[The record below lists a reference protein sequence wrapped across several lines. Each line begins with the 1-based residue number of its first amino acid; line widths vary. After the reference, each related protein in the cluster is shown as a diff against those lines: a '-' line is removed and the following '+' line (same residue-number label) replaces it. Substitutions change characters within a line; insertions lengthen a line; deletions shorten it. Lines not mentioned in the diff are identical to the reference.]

1 MENNNKDPKEVFEG
15 YNEKYD
21 KKLMIEH
28 DYDGIREL
36 DNPPPPW
43 LMWLFYITVFW
54 AIGYAA
60 YFHWFHEGAL
70 QDEEYKNEIA
80 EAAKKYK
87 VNKSETTTIAILT
100 DAASLDAGS
109 ATYAKSCA
117 ACHGPEGKGGIGVN
131 LTDDEWIY
139 GKDIENVFKTI
150 KNGTSKGMTSF
161 SSLPDEQIIQ
171 VASFILYRLNNADDN
186 ESETNDTTTS
196 KKE

>member
-28 DYDGIREL
+28 DYDGIKEL

-54 AIGYAA
+54 ALGYVA
-60 YFHWFHEGAL
+60 YFHFFHVGPL
-70 QDEEYKNEIA
+70 QAEEYKNEMA
-80 EAAKKYK
+80 EAAEKYK
-87 VNKSETTTIAILT
+87 KSNTDETKIVLLT

-109 ATYAKSCA
+109 AIYAKSCA

-131 LTDDEWIY
+131 LTDNEWIY
-139 GKDIENVFKTI
+139 GNNIKDVFKTI

-161 SSLPDEQIIQ
+161 SSLPDKKITE
-171 VASFILYRLNNADDN
+171 VASFILERLNKTD
-186 ESETNDTTTS
+186 
-196 KKE
+196 K

>member
-1 MENNNKDPKEVFEG
+1 MENNNKNPKEVFDG

-28 DYDGIREL
+28 DYDGIKEL

-54 AIGYAA
+54 ALGYVA
-60 YFHWFHEGAL
+60 YFHFFHVGPL
-70 QDEEYKNEIA
+70 QAEEYKNEMA

-87 VNKSETTTIAILT
+87 KTNTNTENIILLA

-109 ATYAKSCA
+109 AIYTKSCA

-131 LTDDEWIY
+131 LSDNKWIY
-139 GKDIENVFKTI
+139 GKDIKKVFETI
-150 KNGTSKGMTSF
+150 KNGTSKGMASF
-161 SSLPDEQIIQ
+161 SSLPDEQILQ
-171 VASFILYRLNNADDN
+171 VASFVLEKLNSGNSEKNDN
-186 ESETNDTTTS
+186 TKTEN
-196 KKE
+196 